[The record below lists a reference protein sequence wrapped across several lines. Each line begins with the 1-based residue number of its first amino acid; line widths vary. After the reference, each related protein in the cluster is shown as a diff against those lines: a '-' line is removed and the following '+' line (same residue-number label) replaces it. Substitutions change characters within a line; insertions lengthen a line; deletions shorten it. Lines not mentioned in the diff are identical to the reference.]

1 MKVLFIGG
9 TGNISA
15 VVSQQ
20 AIAKGLELYRLN
32 RGLRGAALPGCHE
45 LTADIHQ
52 PDQLR
57 AALSGL
63 GFDVVVNWIAFT
75 TDDIERDL
83 TLFQGRIKQYIFIS
97 SASAYQKPPKH
108 YLITEST
115 PLSNPYWDY
124 ARKKIACEERL
135 LRKYREAGF
144 PVTIVRPSFT
154 YDHYFPVSIG
164 GSNSYTVADR
174 MKKGRPI
181 IVHGDGTALW
191 VMTHAE
197 DFGRGFLGIVGNE
210 QAIGEAF
217 HITSDDVLSWNQI
230 YQTIAAA
237 LGVEANMV
245 HIPSDFIA
253 GIVPRYLGTL
263 LGDKTWSV
271 IFNND
276 KIKTV
281 VPGFQAIISFAE
293 GTRRAAAWLDEKEER
308 RWIDEGSNEEMDRIL
323 SAYSERSCGR

>member
-20 AIAKGLELYRLN
+20 AIAEGLELYRLN
-32 RGLRGAALPGCHE
+32 RGLRGANLPGAHQ
-45 LTADIHQ
+45 LTADLHKPADMHTVLNDLQ
-52 PDQLR
+52 
-57 AALSGL
+57 
-63 GFDVVVNWIAFT
+63 FDVVANWIAFT
-75 TDDIERDL
+75 PEDIERDL
-83 TLFQGRIKQYIFIS
+83 KLFKGRVQQYIFIS
-97 SASAYQKPPKH
+97 SASVYEKPGHFP
-108 YLITEST
+108 IAEST
-115 PLSNPYWDY
+115 PLNNPYWDY
-124 ARKKIACEERL
+124 ARNKIACEERL
-135 LRKYREAGF
+135 LQVWHEEAF

-154 YDHYFPVSIG
+154 YDHYFPVSVG

-197 DFGRGFLGIVGNE
+197 DFGRGFLGLVGNE
-210 QAIGEAF
+210 QAIGQAF
-217 HITSDDVLSWNQI
+217 HITSDELLSWNQI

-237 LGVEANMV
+237 LGVEANIV

-253 GIVPRYLGTL
+253 RIVPRYLGTL

-271 IFNND
+271 FFDNG
-276 KIKTV
+276 KIKTL

-308 RWIDEGSNEEMDRIL
+308 RWIDEASNEEMDRIL
-323 SAYSERSCGR
+323 KAYNVCFR

>member
-9 TGNISA
+9 TGNISN
-15 VVSQQ
+15 VVSRQ
-20 AIAKGLELYRLN
+20 AITRGLELYRLN
-32 RGLRGAALPGCHE
+32 RGLRGADLPDCHQ

-52 PDQLR
+52 PVQFG

-63 GFDVVVNWIAFT
+63 DFDVVVNWIAFT
-75 TDDIERDL
+75 PADIERDL
-83 TLFQGRIKQYIFIS
+83 KFFRGRVQQYIFIS
-97 SASAYQKPPKH
+97 SASVYEKPGHIP
-108 YLITEST
+108 ITELT

-124 ARKKIACEERL
+124 ARNKIACEERL
-135 LRKYREAGF
+135 LRAWHDEGF

-154 YDHYFPVSIG
+154 YDHYFPVSVG

-197 DFGRGFLGIVGNE
+197 DFGRGFLGLAGNE
-210 QAIGEAF
+210 KAVGEAF
-217 HITSDDVLSWNQI
+217 HITSDELLSWNQI

-237 LGVEANMV
+237 LGVEANIV
-245 HIPSDFIA
+245 YVPSDFIA
-253 GIVPRYLGTL
+253 RIVPRYLGTL
-263 LGDKTWSV
+263 LGDKSWSV
-271 IFNND
+271 FFNNG
-276 KIKTV
+276 KIKTF

-308 RWIDEGSNEEMDRIL
+308 RWIDEAMNEEIESIL
-323 SAYSERSCGR
+323 KAYAECSR